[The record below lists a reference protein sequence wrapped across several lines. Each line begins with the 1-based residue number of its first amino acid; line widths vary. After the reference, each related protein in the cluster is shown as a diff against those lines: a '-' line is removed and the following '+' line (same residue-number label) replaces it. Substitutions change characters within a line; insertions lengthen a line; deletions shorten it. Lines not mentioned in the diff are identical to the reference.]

1 MTARSGSQKREP
13 LPFCVLVGV
22 LALSASHPLSSSP
35 KGGAKG
41 LTVTPTAAPTPETE
55 LTLSAARHTARR
67 RSSAFWAACPK
78 GPAGAPADCM
88 RIYTCI
94 A

>member
-35 KGGAKG
+35 KGGAKA
-41 LTVTPTAAPTPETE
+41 LTKEYKNV
-55 LTLSAARHTARR
+55 LSIVAILR
-67 RSSAFWAACPK
+67 
-78 GPAGAPADCM
+78 
-88 RIYTCI
+88 
-94 A
+94 